1 MNNQLSKDTYNS
13 SLQKAGAVM
22 DDMRLLV
29 RNWTDSD
36 IKPQQEKV
44 ITENVLGKETRSRS
58 VDTLRRTFIP
68 RFVKGD
74 PPKAWKI
81 IRPLE
86 DRNVASE
93 LITPIYYWVTARA
106 EPLIYRFMEDEI
118 LPRSQGVD
126 QRIRI
131 DETKTWITRVLSET
145 DQEWSDVVT
154 TKVARG
160 LLAALRDFGILKG
173 KSKKEI
179 DSAYLPIESFSYIA
193 FALSKLGASGERLV
207 QHPDWKLFLM
217 TPPVVERLFLAAH
230 QQGHLRYESAGRIH
244 RIEFNAATF
253 EEMADVVT
261 GKAF

>member
-1 MNNQLSKDTYNS
+1 MADKNIYNS

-22 DDMRLLV
+22 ADMRILV
-29 RNWTDSD
+29 RNWTDGD
-36 IKPQQEKV
+36 IHSQQEKV
-44 ITENVLGKETRSRS
+44 ITENILGKETRSRS

-81 IRPLE
+81 VRHLE

-106 EPLIYRFMEDEI
+106 EPLMYQFMADEI

-131 DETKTWITRVLSET
+131 EETKSWISRVLSENG
-145 DQEWSDVVT
+145 QEWSDVVT

-173 KSKKEI
+173 KAKKEI
-179 DSAYLPIESFSYIA
+179 TPAYLPIESFSYIA
-193 FALSKLGASGERLV
+193 FALYKLCASGERLV

-230 QQGHLRYESAGRIH
+230 QQGHLRYEAAGRIH
-244 RIEFNAATF
+244 RIEFNSATF
-253 EEMADVVT
+253 EEMADVVN
-261 GKAF
+261 GRVF